1 MIMTIPHERKSDR
14 LTKKDYDQM
23 GLHGP
28 SRAEYQKM
36 KNERGN
42 LMRQKRVLLVED
54 DDKLRAYTAELM
66 IRCCGCGVVTAKSGE
81 EALRIL
87 EAGKESGERFDIVSA
102 PLWLG
107 SGMKGPEFITKA
119 KQLDRGLH
127 TILLCNKSIESPI
140 ITGETSDIDTL
151 ADIREMQRHR
161 VKFIK
166 RLINGGRRTDLI

>member
-1 MIMTIPHERKSDR
+1 MIMAIPHERKPDR

-36 KNERGN
+36 KEDRNR

-54 DDKLRAYTAELM
+54 DDKLRAYTAGL
-66 IRCCGCGVVTAKSGE
+66 ITHCCECSVVAAKSGE
-81 EALRIL
+81 EALEIL
-87 EAGKESGERFDIVSA
+87 KIDKESGKRFDIVSA
-102 PLWLG
+102 SLWLG
-107 SGMKGPEFITKA
+107 TGMKGPEFITKA

-127 TILLCNKSIESPI
+127 SILLCNKSIESPI
-140 ITGETSDIDTL
+140 MTGATSDIDTL
-151 ADIREMQRHR
+151 ADIREMHRCR

-166 RLINGGRRTDLI
+166 KLINGRRRTDLI